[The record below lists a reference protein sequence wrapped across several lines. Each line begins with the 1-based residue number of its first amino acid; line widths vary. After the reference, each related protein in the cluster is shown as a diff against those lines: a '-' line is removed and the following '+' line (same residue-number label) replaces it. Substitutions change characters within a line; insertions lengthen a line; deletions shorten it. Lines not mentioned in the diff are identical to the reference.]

1 MESWVWRHASLEFL
15 EMSPRT
21 DENAHDCPTGEA
33 ELQIAARITAFA
45 HDGMKLHAFFVLRF
59 AL

>member
-1 MESWVWRHASLEFL
+1 
-15 EMSPRT
+15 MSPRT